1 MHDLWQ
7 SALNQFRTQFNNQ
20 DFDAW
25 IRPIVC
31 TEVSDQEIHLEVP
44 HAFFEEWIRDR
55 YLDTIEETLSALR
68 QRPCTVAFS
77 HRADSRRAEEAPQAP
92 IQQSLS
98 LGAAKSHLPAVAPPV
113 VTPARRELAPAELLE
128 DYLFD
133 TFVVGPSNQFSH
145 AACQA
150 VASSPAR
157 NYNPLFIYGGV
168 GLGKTHLLHA
178 IGHEVHRRDPS
189 MRVKYIS
196 SESYINELIQC
207 IRLDRMDEFRYRY
220 RSECDV
226 LLIDDIQFIAGK
238 DRTQEEFFHTFN
250 SLYSS
255 HKQIVVTS
263 DKVPSELPGL
273 EERLRTRFQWG
284 LIADIQPPEIETRV
298 AILEKKARREGLEL
312 PDDLAMYLA
321 THMQSNVRELE
332 GSLIRV
338 NAYASLTHSQVN
350 LDTAK
355 RVLKDLFVEHSERI
369 TEDRIIKD
377 VCAYFGVKSTDIKG
391 PRRHKVISLPR
402 MVAMYLCRKY
412 TDASFP
418 EIGRKFGGRD
428 HSTVMNSVSK
438 VERLLG
444 TEPQVAKAV
453 RSLERTY

>member
-1 MHDLWQ
+1 MHQLWQ
-7 SALNQFRTQFNNQ
+7 SALNEFKTQFNYQ
-20 DFDAW
+20 DYDAW

-31 TEVSDQEIHLEVP
+31 KEVVNDEVVLEVP
-44 HAFFEEWIRDR
+44 HEFFASWIREQ
-55 YLDTIEETLSALR
+55 YLESIQQTLSSLSS
-68 QRPCTVAFS
+68 RPCSVRIEYRGLAS
-77 HRADSRRAEEAPQAP
+77 EGPPIQQNLELEARRVEEPRSLPAVEPARKEEAP
-92 IQQSLS
+92 
-98 LGAAKSHLPAVAPPV
+98 VD
-113 VTPARRELAPAELLE
+113 LLQN
-128 DYLFD
+128 YLFD

-178 IGHEVHRRDPS
+178 IGHEVHRRNPS
-189 MRVKYIS
+189 VRVKYIS

-250 SLYSS
+250 SLYAS

-263 DKVPSELPGL
+263 DKVPSEMPGL

-284 LIADIQPPEIETRV
+284 LIADVQPPDLETRL
-298 AILEKKARREGLEL
+298 AILESKARRERLQL

-321 THMQSNVRELE
+321 THVNSNVRELE
-332 GSLIRV
+332 GALIRV
-338 NAYASLTHSQVN
+338 NAYASLAGMEVN
-350 LDTAK
+350 LETARRVLRDVIQEQGK
-355 RVLKDLFVEHSERI
+355 RVTAERI
-369 TEDRIIKD
+369 VKD
-377 VCAYFGVKSTDIKG
+377 VCAYFGVKSNDLKG
-391 PRRHKVISLPR
+391 SRRHKVISLPR
-402 MVAMYLCRKY
+402 MVAMYLCRKHTALSY
-412 TDASFP
+412 P

-428 HSTVMNSVSK
+428 HSTVINSVSK
-438 VERLLG
+438 VTKLMESDDR
-444 TEPQVAKAV
+444 VIKAV
-453 RSLERTY
+453 ESLNRGY